1 MFLWYNEIQLS
12 RIYPKAQRMDSSN
25 YNPIPMWNIGSQMAA
40 LNFQTGDRPMQVNA
54 PNCCKTSDRR
64 SCCVLG
70 QGNLRGRLC
79 TIELLVLTSL
89 DQLLF
94 KLKIKITFYT
104 KQATLT
110 RKSTVLDSVSISW
123 LEPGSSLVD
132 GYDIQRLDWY
142 VTD

>member
-1 MFLWYNEIQLS
+1 M
-12 RIYPKAQRMDSSN
+12 
-25 YNPIPMWNIGSQMAA
+25 
-40 LNFQTGDRPMQVNA
+40 
-54 PNCCKTSDRR
+54 
-64 SCCVLG
+64 LG